1 MPTSIVFAWL
11 LDSLM
16 LRPKSGLP
24 PHRAPVRLAVRHVL
38 WLAQAVCNI
47 ATALQQGLLPGHPRH
62 SHAAT
67 CYSNLCTV
75 TQGTFTALRESPWVP
90 GAVAGGRRAYV
101 RTAQL
106 DDRLVPG
113 RQAVQQRVLQLDVA
127 VGHALRATRGPRSL
141 RKVRVLGPT
150 LASPMQVCAKPRIC
164 ACDCKADILDSH
176 VALRAR

>member
-1 MPTSIVFAWL
+1 
-11 LDSLM
+11 
-16 LRPKSGLP
+16 
-24 PHRAPVRLAVRHVL
+24 
-38 WLAQAVCNI
+38 
-47 ATALQQGLLPGHPRH
+47 
-62 SHAAT
+62 
-67 CYSNLCTV
+67 
-75 TQGTFTALRESPWVP
+75 
-90 GAVAGGRRAYV
+90 V

-164 ACDCKADILDSH
+164 ACNCKADVLDSH
-176 VALRAR
+176 AALRAR